1 MSMSELLN
9 GTLKCPS
16 CASDDL
22 HHDRVT
28 TYSRGE
34 DQGVDVRVVEV
45 PDENLEENSFR
56 GGLLPNPSRR
66 RSGVVIEGWCEGCEN
81 RWTLTLAQHKGQT
94 GVEFRGAQTNT

>member
-9 GTLKCPS
+9 GTLVCPS
-16 CASDDL
+16 CKCDYL

-28 TYSRGE
+28 TYSRAE
-34 DQGVDVRVVEV
+34 DQDADVRVVQV
-45 PDENLEENSFR
+45 PDEDSIR

-66 RSGVVIEGWCEGCEN
+66 RSGVVIEGRCEECKN

-94 GVEFRGAQTNT
+94 DVEFRGT

>member
-1 MSMSELLN
+1 MSMSESLN
-9 GTLKCPS
+9 GTLKCPW
-16 CASDDL
+16 CKFEYL

-34 DQGVDVRVVEV
+34 DEDADVHVVEV
-45 PDENLEENSFR
+45 PDENSIR
-56 GGLLPNPSRR
+56 GGLQPNPSGR

-94 GVEFRGAQTNT
+94 DIVFRRA